1 MKISMPDKVRNQIVF
16 YKFVLS
22 RNKMTKNK
30 TITVQGVDIV
40 LYEDNSKDFI
50 SLFTK
55 EELIERAAFSN
66 RQIKKGLVVSQKELE
81 KQSKNW

>member
-1 MKISMPDKVRNQIVF
+1 MPHLVLNQLVF

-22 RNKMTKNK
+22 KNKMTKNK

-55 EELIERAAFSN
+55 EKLIERAAFSN
-66 RQIKKGLVVSQKELE
+66 RQIKKGLVVIQKELE